1 MRNNIAS
8 ERVRLDLTQDELA
21 EKLKVSRDA
30 VKKWENGET
39 PVKSSM
45 LIAMSDLF
53 GCSIDYLMGRTEERL
68 VRLAKAV

>member
-8 ERVRLDLTQDELA
+8 ERVRLGWSQDELA
-21 EKLKVSRDA
+21 EKLDVSRDT
-30 VKKWENGET
+30 VKKWEKGET
-39 PVKSSM
+39 PIKSSM

-68 VRLAKAV
+68 MRLAKAV